1 MKTTIKF
8 LFTLLILFAFSC
20 SQETT
25 VDPLPT
31 DLEGVS
37 AKASSKQME
46 DFFLYIDEEGNP
58 GAEVIGSSATL
69 HRTNNGVTLN
79 VKTSNLEPGDAYT
92 VWFVFWNSGVLGGPP
107 SGAHYAAGHV
117 IGANGKGNFSAHLS
131 EGDVSGVLGE
141 GGPLTNPEGAEFHIV
156 IRSHG
161 PAIPGMIDEQIH
173 TVDGGCTGVPAT
185 DPCADHQV
193 AIFLGTPEPV

>member
-1 MKTTIKF
+1 MKRIIKF

-25 VDPLPT
+25 LDPLPT
-31 DLEGVS
+31 DLDGVS
-37 AKASSKQME
+37 AKANSNETVDVTLDDGGK
-46 DFFLYIDEEGNP
+46 IVG
-58 GAEVIGSSATL
+58 SATL
-69 HRTNNGVTLN
+69 HRSKNGITVN
-79 VKTSNLEPGDAYT
+79 IKTSELLPGGSYT
-92 VWFVFWNSGVLGGPP
+92 VWFIIFNPGPQGV
-107 SGAHYAAGHV
+107 GAHYAAGHV

-141 GGPLTNPEGAEFHIV
+141 GGPLTDAEHQGVHMV

-173 TVDGGCTGVPAT
+173 TVAGGCNPCT
-185 DPCADHQV
+185 DEQS
-193 AIFLGTPEPV
+193 AIFSPKAP